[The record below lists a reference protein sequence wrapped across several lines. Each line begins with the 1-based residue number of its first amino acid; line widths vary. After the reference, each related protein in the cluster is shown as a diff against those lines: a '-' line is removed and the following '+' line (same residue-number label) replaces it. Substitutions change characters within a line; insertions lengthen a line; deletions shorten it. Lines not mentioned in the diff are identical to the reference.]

1 MSSSDRRRFLA
12 LILGLPLAGCGFT
25 PSYGPGA
32 SASALLGRVRADD
45 PSNRDA
51 FAFVARIEERL
62 GLPQADAW
70 RLSYRIS
77 TRRIDLAITT
87 EGSILRYNIVGTV
100 SWSLI
105 DPATGAT
112 LVSGKAESFTGSAA
126 TTSIIAA
133 RTAEDN
139 ARGRL
144 MIILADQI
152 IAKLEASA
160 LPGAP

>member
-100 SWSLI
+100 SWSL
-105 DPATGAT
+105 
-112 LVSGKAESFTGSAA
+112 
-126 TTSIIAA
+126 
-133 RTAEDN
+133 N
-139 ARGRL
+139 RGHAGQRQGRKFYRL
-144 MIILADQI
+144 CRHDLDHR
-152 IAKLEASA
+152 
-160 LPGAP
+160 GTHRRG